1 MTTVGKILVV
11 LHLVLSV
18 MFMAFAGAVF
28 TAQKNWRTAYE
39 NSDKALKTAN
49 TKLKDQ
55 AEEFQRERT
64 DTATK
69 TGLLNDQIVKLTGEK
84 GALTTQVLALDADN
98 KRLQLANDAVGD
110 QAQLA
115 TTEAEERTREQMLQ
129 RDKNEIAFKTRQDL
143 IKKLNDA
150 MDKIYG
156 AEVLHQQLLERHDR
170 VLSDLRAFQ
179 LYNRSKG
186 MLTDP
191 KLMVAQAAPPPPLE
205 GLVMDYRKEK
215 KQNKNTELVEIS
227 LGSDDGLTVGH
238 TMTLYNNEGR
248 YLGQIRLTLVQ
259 ADKAVGIVTLK
270 AKNTVIQKGDNVTTK
285 L

>member
-39 NSDKALKTAN
+39 ASEKKLTAAN
-49 TKLKDQ
+49 TKQKDQ
-55 AEEFQRERT
+55 QAEFQRERT

-84 GALTTQVLALDADN
+84 GALTTQVLTLDADN
-98 KRLQLANDAVGD
+98 KRLALANDAIGD

-115 TTEAEERTREQMLQ
+115 TTEAEERNREQVLQREKNAIAFQTRE
-129 RDKNEIAFKTRQDL
+129 DL

-156 AEVLHQQLLERHDR
+156 SEVQHQQLLERHNR

-186 MLTDP
+186 LMTDP
-191 KLMVAQAAPPPPLE
+191 KQMVAQAAPPPPLQ
-205 GLVMDYRKEK
+205 GLVMEYRKKEN
-215 KQNKNTELVEIS
+215 QNPEMVEIS

-238 TMTLYNNEGR
+238 TMTLFNNEGR
-248 YLGQIRLTLVQ
+248 YLGQIRLTLVY